1 MSMNNAPEL
10 LVVTSRGLYCPP
22 GEFYIDPAQPVQ
34 TALITHGHGDHLRP
48 GHARY
53 ILARPGL
60 AVARARL
67 RGRPEILALDYGAP
81 LALGETSISLHP
93 AGHILGSAQI
103 RIEHQGRVWVV
114 SGDYKRQLD
123 PTCAPFQPLS
133 CDVFVTEAT
142 FALPV
147 YRWPPV
153 ATVLEQ
159 ILSWWRS
166 NRERGLASVLFCY
179 SLGKAQRLLAEL
191 APFTSDPVHLHGA
204 MSELVEVYRAAG
216 IALVPTVAAT
226 AERKEEFR
234 GALVLAPPGAAGTP
248 WMRRVGPYSS
258 GFCSGWMRVRG
269 ERRRRGYDRGF
280 VMSDHADWPAL
291 VGTCRET
298 NARRV
303 LTMHGYT
310 DTLARY
316 LLEQGI
322 EASPLD
328 GSTPAPATDASVQ

>member
-1 MSMNNAPEL
+1 MTP
-10 LVVTSRGLYCPP
+10 RGLYCPP
-22 GEFYIDPAQPVQ
+22 GDFYIDPARPVQ
-34 TALITHGHGDHLRP
+34 TAVITHGHGDHLRS
-48 GHARY
+48 GHTRY

-67 RGRPEILALDYGAP
+67 PGRPEVLPLDYGAP
-81 LALGETSISLHP
+81 LALGATSVSLHP

-114 SGDYKRQLD
+114 SGDYKRQSD
-123 PTCAPFQPLS
+123 PTCAPFEPLP

-153 ATVLEQ
+153 AAVVEQ
-159 ILSWWRS
+159 ILSWWRT

-179 SLGKAQRLLAEL
+179 ALGKAQRVLAEL
-191 APFTSDPVHLHGA
+191 ASLTSEPVHLHGA
-204 MSELVEVYRAAG
+204 MSELVEVYRSAG
-216 IALVPTVAAT
+216 ISMVPTLSAT
-226 AERKEEFR
+226 EARKEGYR

-269 ERRRRGYDRGF
+269 ERRRRGYHRGF
-280 VMSDHADWPAL
+280 VVSDHADWPAL
-291 VGTCRET
+291 VATCRET
-298 NARRV
+298 KAHRV
-303 LTMHGYT
+303 LTVHGYT
-310 DTLARY
+310 DALARY
-316 LLEQGI
+316 LNDQGI

-328 GSTPAPATDASVQ
+328 RSSASSPHDGTARSVLPDASLQ